1 MSKGNRFSIFSEGA
15 EMEPQDIPPISEQS
29 SSTTTKVQTVRK
41 RNASGGKITP
51 PAPKTTNPRASGKND
66 TYAGQMFTAVTPT
79 TASDTL
85 GLYFVEF
92 DIDGM
97 GKALYS
103 RETRGG
109 RISVISRLSVGA
121 IVALISVMGADKIMQ
136 VINAGKPRLGY
147 EAKKRASVGAQR
159 LKKGASRFAYYSGKA
174 RSAIARAGVFLKGAP
189 KTLPIWLLSAGT
201 GAIASLSIVK
211 DLSQWFADAI
221 ADWQLTFKYQF
232 NSLFKSSDFAR
243 LNAILMAGQEARFA
257 KDRNGLAIPITGR
270 DIKLLTIL
278 ASTSVMDVP
287 LDIRTSAIIAD
298 SLKSI
303 LDTLERKRSSK
314 SESLESLLARTRVV
328 VYIGSPDDPKAT
340 QQDLR
345 NIETEFRQLLT
356 LFSRSIEDITE
367 WDAEDILVPIFLIAN
382 RFTKIPGVLSKLVT
396 NSVALGEAALTKT
409 FDEDTHELVAQIDA
423 VNNLNRNDSG
433 FFEYLKNFVLYKLGY
448 SMEGQDPILPDMD
461 TGSLFNDQDEK
472 GGF

>member
-15 EMEPQDIPPISEQS
+15 EAEPQDIPAIFES
-29 SSTTTKVQTVRK
+29 SSSATRARVANKRTASDKKVLPT
-41 RNASGGKITP
+41 ASK
-51 PAPKTTNPRASGKND
+51 ASVPGASAMRPSY
-66 TYAGQMFTAVTPT
+66 TGQMFTAVTQT
-79 TASDTL
+79 TPSDTL

-92 DIDGM
+92 DIDGV

-109 RISVISRLSVGA
+109 RISVISRLGVGA
-121 IVALISVMGADKIMQ
+121 VVALISVMGADKVMQ
-136 VINAGKPRLGY
+136 IINAGKPRLSY
-147 EAKKRASVGAQR
+147 EAKKRASAGARR
-159 LKKGASRFAYYSGKA
+159 LRKGASRFAYYSGKV
-174 RSAIARAGVFLKGAP
+174 RSAIARAGVVLKGAP
-189 KTLPIWLLSAGT
+189 KTLPVWVLSAGT

-211 DLSQWFADAI
+211 DLSQWFADAV

-232 NSLFKSSDFAR
+232 NSAFKSSDFAR

-257 KDRNGLAIPITGR
+257 KDRNGLAIPLTGR
-270 DIKLLTIL
+270 DIKLLAIL
-278 ASTSVMDVP
+278 ASTTVMDVP

-303 LDTLERKRSSK
+303 FDTLDKKRSVGN
-314 SESLESLLARTRVV
+314 ESLESLLARTRIV
-328 VYIGSPDDPKAT
+328 VYIGSPDDPRAT

-345 NIETEFRQLLT
+345 KIETEFRQLLT

-367 WDAEDILVPIFLIAN
+367 WDMEDIMVPIFLIAN
-382 RFTKIPGVLSKLVT
+382 RFVKIPGVLSKLIT
-396 NSVALGEAALTKT
+396 NSIALGEAAFTKT
-409 FDEDTHELVAQIDA
+409 FDEDTHELVSRIDA
-423 VNNLNRNDSG
+423 INNLNRNDSG

-448 SMEGQDPILPDMD
+448 PMEGQDPILPDVSAESPL
-461 TGSLFNDQDEK
+461 TVQENQ